1 MDASKT
7 IDHQTLTRLVD
18 AGVIHGAT
26 IIGQPGGWGVVVK
39 YGVTTQTLAAKRGG
53 ARVWRRFETLVS
65 YLKDLG
71 LHHYQMD
78 ATSYSSEPLAGA
90 RRKRPD
96 AAARMRRAHESAAR
110 EAATPKPAI
119 PKPAIPRTAA
129 PVAVIPE
136 PVAPKTTI
144 QQAPA
149 SEPPQA
155 LDHEVAARIAV
166 AHEEW
171 LRSQIEASRND
182 PRPSIVNQ
190 NVRAAFAKR
199 RAAERTKPDQ

>member
-1 MDASKT
+1 MGASKT
-7 IDHQTLTRLVD
+7 IDHQTLTRLVE
-18 AGVIHGAT
+18 AGVVHGAT

-39 YGVTTQTLAAKRGG
+39 YGVTTQILASKRGG

-71 LHHYQMD
+71 LHHYQVD

-110 EAATPKPAI
+110 EAATPKPV
-119 PKPAIPRTAA
+119 IPRTAA

-136 PVAPKTTI
+136 PVAP
-144 QQAPA
+144 
-149 SEPPQA
+149 
-155 LDHEVAARIAV
+155 
-166 AHEEW
+166 
-171 LRSQIEASRND
+171 
-182 PRPSIVNQ
+182 
-190 NVRAAFAKR
+190 
-199 RAAERTKPDQ
+199 